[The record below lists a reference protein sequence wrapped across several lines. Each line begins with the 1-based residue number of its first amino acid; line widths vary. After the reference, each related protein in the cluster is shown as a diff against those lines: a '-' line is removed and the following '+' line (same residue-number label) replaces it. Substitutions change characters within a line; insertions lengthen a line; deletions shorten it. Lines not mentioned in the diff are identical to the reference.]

1 MQLSCQCLVLR
12 TKGCPSYGLGMA
24 AGQNMHRWWWPQW
37 FVVWTKT
44 EFCVF
49 SRWESCAIGVAEVL
63 LVSKNREDLP
73 EPSHTVLPQL
83 LHLLCAGSH
92 PFSLVTPLIIIG
104 AGFAAVAYYCF
115 LCERFAMRRYISSYM
130 SGKNGLVSSVF
141 QQTISVACILWKSF
155 LWRSPAAGNKPYTAL
170 GNKHFGH
177 FYIIASYI
185 FS

>member
-1 MQLSCQCLVLR
+1 M
-12 TKGCPSYGLGMA
+12 
-24 AGQNMHRWWWPQW
+24 
-37 FVVWTKT
+37 
-44 EFCVF
+44 
-49 SRWESCAIGVAEVL
+49 L

-92 PFSLVTPLIIIG
+92 PFSLVTPLIIIA

-141 QQTISVACILWKSF
+141 QQTISVACIL
-155 LWRSPAAGNKPYTAL
+155 
-170 GNKHFGH
+170 
-177 FYIIASYI
+177 
-185 FS
+185 